1 MDEILVERDDSVATV
16 TLNRRDQRNAINYHM
31 WMDLQRIMVDLADD
45 PDVRV
50 VIFRGA
56 GNDAFSAGA
65 DIKDFETYR
74 NSAAKATLHEAA
86 VTGALDA
93 IAALPKPT
101 ISMVRGYCVGGG
113 CELAVATD
121 IRIAAQGSRFGI
133 PVARLGILIANKEM
147 RRLVDLVGRGNA
159 MYILLSARLLEA
171 DEAQRIGLINNVV
184 EDGELDDYV
193 RKLAAEMAVLAPLS
207 HAGNKQILRTI
218 LANPDM
224 ELMTPE
230 EQEFQLSN
238 FDSADFQEGRRAF
251 LEKRKPKFEGQ

>member
-1 MDEILVERDDSVATV
+1 MEEILVESDNSVATV
-16 TLNRRDQRNAINYHM
+16 TINRPDQRNAINYHM
-31 WMDLQRIMVDLADD
+31 WMDLQRIVVDLTDD

-50 VIFRGA
+50 VIFKGA
-56 GNDAFSAGA
+56 GKEAFSAGA
-65 DIKDFETYR
+65 DIKDFELYR
-74 NSAAKATLHEAA
+74 NNAAKATLHEAA

-93 IAALPKPT
+93 IASLPKPT
-101 ISMVRGYCVGGG
+101 ISMVRGFCIGGG

-121 IRIAAQGSRFGI
+121 IRVATQGSRFGI

-159 MYILLSARLLEA
+159 MYILMSARLLEA
-171 DEAQRIGLINNVV
+171 DEAQRIGLVNHVV

-193 RKLAAEMAVLAPLS
+193 HKLANEMAVLAPLS

-230 EQEFQLSN
+230 EEEFQLSN

-251 LEKRKPKFEGQ
+251 LEKRKPKFEGR